1 MELLKKHLYILVIS
15 LITLACSKE
24 PAISNEKQDAFQNLI
39 GNEYN
44 VTYWGFVD
52 FETNET
58 YNLLDSREIDSIY
71 LKFNDDFT
79 IDYTKVEIRFD
90 QGYYGYK
97 QYTYEFKDNDVVIIK
112 TDKYTE
118 LELLQLED
126 LSLALIGEHRYH
138 EQLQTYNIDLELK

>member
-1 MELLKKHLYILVIS
+1 MKSALKYVYIVLIS
-15 LITLACSKE
+15 IFMYGCREGAHTVNL
-24 PAISNEKQDAFQNLI
+24 KQQAFQDLI

-58 YNLLDSREIDSIY
+58 YNFLDSREIDSIY
-71 LKFNDDFT
+71 LKFNDGFT
-79 IDYTKVEIRFD
+79 IDYTKVEVRFG

-97 QYTYEFKDNDVVIIK
+97 QYTYEFRDNDNVIIK
-112 TDKYTE
+112 IDQYTE
-118 LELLQLED
+118 LELLQIED

>member
-1 MELLKKHLYILVIS
+1 MGTIKKHLYILVIS
-15 LITLACSKE
+15 LIFLACGKVE
-24 PAISNEKQDAFQNLI
+24 PVDNIKQEAFRDLI

-79 IDYTKVEIRFD
+79 IDYTKVEIRYG

-97 QYTYEFKDNDVVIIK
+97 QYTYEFKDNDIVIIK
-112 TDKYTE
+112 IDKYTE